1 VSAPPGKKLVM
12 LEKLT
17 RDGSADPFHWYALAI
32 EYKNHGRLD
41 EALQTFTTLRARAP
55 DYVPMYLICAQMLER
70 MGQKDEA
77 RTWCETGIVAARAK
91 GDSHAVSE
99 IEGALAALR

>member
-1 VSAPPGKKLVM
+1 MGSPSSKKLVM

-17 RDGSADPFHWYALAI
+17 GDGSVDPFHWYALAI
-32 EYKNHGRLD
+32 EYRNLERFD
-41 EALQTFTTLRARAP
+41 EALQTFTTLRARTP

-77 RTWCETGIVAARAK
+77 RAWCEAGISAARAK
-91 GDSHAVSE
+91 GDTHAVSE
-99 IEGALAALR
+99 IEAALAAL